1 MRYILSKI
9 RQRQSRNLLDN
20 YYWQLWFRYHTVFF
34 GSLIFSGRKLN
45 AFNIFI
51 LVKQGLKF
59 KEKNDPYKIFLVAL
73 MMVTPN
79 VYLLPIKLGGRSV
92 GVPMPISE
100 KKKITLGVKFVIKLL
115 KERMVSLTVKSIVDA
130 LSASI
135 YGQGA
140 AIERKM
146 SLYKS
151 GNQNRHLLVKLFK
164 KLKTKKTKKKIKKN
178 K

>member
-1 MRYILSKI
+1 L
-9 RQRQSRNLLDN
+9 
-20 YYWQLWFRYHTVFF
+20 
-34 GSLIFSGRKLN
+34 KL
-45 AFNIFI
+45 
-51 LVKQGLKF
+51 

-115 KERMVSLTVKSIVDA
+115 KERSVSLSVKLLVD
-130 LSASI
+130 LLISSV
-135 YGQGA
+135 YGQGPA
-140 AIERKM
+140 VERKIA
-146 SLYKS
+146 LYKA

-164 KLKTKKTKKKIKKN
+164 RIKRIKRIKN
-178 K
+178 KK